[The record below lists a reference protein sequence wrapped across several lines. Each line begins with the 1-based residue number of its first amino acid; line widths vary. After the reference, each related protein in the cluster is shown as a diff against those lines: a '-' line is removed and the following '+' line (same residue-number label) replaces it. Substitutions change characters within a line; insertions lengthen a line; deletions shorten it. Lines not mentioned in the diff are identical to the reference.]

1 MFRYHSCVFKVSECK
16 LATARAILLRKIN
29 IPLTYTIE
37 ASNGFYHDKE
47 KLVSIAFV
55 AEEWLQMGT
64 SIGKTIWEYVECMLT
79 GEKTREER

>member
-29 IPLTYTIE
+29 VPLTYTIE

-47 KLVSIAFV
+47 KLVSLPFV
-55 AEEWLQMGT
+55 AEEWVRMGT
-64 SIGKTIWEYVECMLT
+64 SIGMTIREYLEFTLT
-79 GEKTREER
+79 GEKARE